1 MGSQENFG
9 TLVSG
14 TTRTV
19 KGLKTSSISRKSSW
33 TGLAVRR
40 EEIMELLTG
49 VPTAAARQL
58 DQTTQP
64 ALSAA
69 SKKSSRAIIVQK
81 MRAVGFSTA
90 FSKRIAR
97 GLQAKT
103 STSVTGTQGARNG
116 VSERCRG
123 RGHRKR

>member
-1 MGSQENFG
+1 MESQENFG
-9 TLVSG
+9 TPVSG

-19 KGLKTSSISRKSSW
+19 RVLKTSSISRKSSW
-33 TGLAVRR
+33 TGLAVKR
-40 EEIMELLTG
+40 EEIMESLTG
-49 VPTAAARQL
+49 VPTAVARQP

-64 ALSAA
+64 ALNAA
-69 SKKSSRAIIVQK
+69 SKKSSIAIIVQK

-97 GLQAKT
+97 VLPAKT

-123 RGHRKR
+123 REHRKR